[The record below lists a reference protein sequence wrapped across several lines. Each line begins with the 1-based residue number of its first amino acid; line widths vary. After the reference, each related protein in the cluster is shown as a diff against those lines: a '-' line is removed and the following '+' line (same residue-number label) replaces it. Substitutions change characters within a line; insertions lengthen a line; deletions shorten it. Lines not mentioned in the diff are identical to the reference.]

1 MSDMTA
7 VFLHPLLQLHPVLQV
22 YLALGVL
29 TLAVV
34 GGAHLWHHRHDR
46 RNPNAVTSLTSMTS
60 LMEALHPERK
70 KLWYRV
76 RARLLAPVLTVIA
89 MVLFWPVA
97 WWMRCAELL
106 NERRVARQREEEIF
120 NVKPQYLL
128 ERLSVDQIEA
138 REMVQDP
145 LSAVPQLPFG
155 HLNAVWSQVKS
166 AMQPGDELWSF
177 TATWPGSFGSP
188 ELRKGYVLWRGRKPV
203 SHVLTMCK
211 ELELVL
217 PELPQPRQA
226 TGPGGQRNE
235 PPSDEIEIPAF
246 LRKQAD

>member
-7 VFLHPLLQLHPVLQV
+7 VFLHPLLQLHPALQV

-29 TLAVV
+29 TLAVA
-34 GGAHLWHHRHDR
+34 GGTHLWHHRHDR
-46 RNPNAVTSLTSMTS
+46 RDPNAVTSLAS
-60 LMEALHPERK
+60 LMENLHPERK

-106 NERRVARQREEEIF
+106 NERRVARQLEEQIF
-120 NVKPQYLL
+120 KVKPQYLL
-128 ERLSVDQIEA
+128 ERLTVDQIEA

-145 LSAVPQLPFG
+145 LGAVPKLPFG
-155 HLNAVWSQVKS
+155 HLNAVWSQLRS

-188 ELRKGYVLWRGRKPV
+188 ELRKGYVLWRQRKPV
-203 SHVLTMCK
+203 GHVLTMCK

-226 TGPGGQRNE
+226 AGAAGQRTE
-235 PPSDEIEIPAF
+235 LPSDEIEIPAF

>member
-7 VFLHPLLQLHPVLQV
+7 VFIHPLLQLHPALQV
-22 YLALGVL
+22 YLALGIL

-46 RNPNAVTSLTSMTS
+46 RNPNAVTSMTS
-60 LMEALHPERK
+60 LMEALHPERR

-97 WWMRCAELL
+97 WWIRCAELL
-106 NERRVARQREEEIF
+106 SERRMARQREEEIF
-120 NVKPQYLL
+120 KVKPQHLL
-128 ERLSVDQIEA
+128 KRLTVDEIEA
-138 REMVQDP
+138 SELVQDP
-145 LSAVPQLPFG
+145 LNAMPKVPFG
-155 HLNAVWSQVKS
+155 HLNAVWSQVKE

-177 TATWPGSFGSP
+177 MATWPGEFGSP
-188 ELRKGYVLWRGRKPV
+188 ELRKGYVLWRSGNPV
-203 SHVLTMCK
+203 GNVMTMCK
-211 ELELVL
+211 ALELVL
-217 PELPQPRQA
+217 PEMPM
-226 TGPGGQRNE
+226 QREAELLDGKMAELNL
-235 PPSDEIEIPAF
+235 DQIEIPAF

>member
-1 MSDMTA
+1 MSDMTT
-7 VFLHPLLQLHPVLQV
+7 VFLHPLLQLHPALQV

-34 GGAHLWHHRHDR
+34 GGAHLWHQRHDR
-46 RNPNAVTSLTSMTS
+46 RYPNALTS
-60 LMEALHPERK
+60 LMEDLHPERK

-120 NVKPQYLL
+120 KVKPQHLL
-128 ERLSVDQIEA
+128 ERLTVDEIEA

-145 LSAVPQLPFG
+145 LNAVPKLAFG
-155 HLNAVWSQVKS
+155 HLNGVWSQLKS

-177 TATWPGSFGSP
+177 TATSPGSFGSP
-188 ELRKGYVLWRGRKPV
+188 ELRKGYVLWRRRKPV
-203 SHVLTMCK
+203 GHVLTMCK
-211 ELELVL
+211 ELELVT
-217 PELPQPRQA
+217 PQLSRPRQA
-226 TGPGGQRNE
+226 VGPAGKRAELPAN
-235 PPSDEIEIPAF
+235 EIEIPEF

>member
-1 MSDMTA
+1 MNDMNLD
-7 VFLHPLLQLHPVLQV
+7 FFESLLQIHPALLL

-29 TLAVV
+29 TLAVA

-46 RNPNAVTSLTSMTS
+46 RDPESLAS
-60 LMEALHPERK
+60 LMEDLYPERK
-70 KLWYRV
+70 KLWYRI

-89 MVLFWPVA
+89 MVLFWPAA

-106 NERRVARQREEEIF
+106 NERRLAREREEAIF
-120 NVKPQYLL
+120 KVKPQHLL
-128 ERLSVDQIEA
+128 ERMTTDEIEA

-155 HLNAVWSQVKS
+155 HLNGVWSQVKS
-166 AMQPGDELWSF
+166 AMLPGDELWSF
-177 TATWPGSFGSP
+177 TATWPGEFGSP
-188 ELRKGYVLWRGRKPV
+188 ELRKGYVLWRRGKPMG
-203 SHVLTMCK
+203 HVLTMCK

-217 PELPQPRQA
+217 PELPPSRQSA
-226 TGPGGQRNE
+226 GSGGQRTE
-235 PPSDEIEIPAF
+235 LDLDQIEIPAF

>member
-1 MSDMTA
+1 MTT
-7 VFLHPLLQLHPVLQV
+7 VFLYRLLQLHPALQV

-29 TLAVV
+29 TLAVA
-34 GGAHLWHHRHDR
+34 GGAHRWHHRHDR
-46 RNPNAVTSLTSMTS
+46 RDPNSLAS
-60 LMEALHPERK
+60 LMEELHPERK

-120 NVKPQYLL
+120 KVKPQHLL
-128 ERLSVDQIEA
+128 ERLTVDEIEA
-138 REMVQDP
+138 REIVQDP
-145 LSAVPQLPFG
+145 LNAVPKLAFG
-155 HLNAVWSQVKS
+155 HLNGVWSQLKS
-166 AMQPGDELWSF
+166 AMQSGDELWSF

-203 SHVLTMCK
+203 SHVLTVCK
-211 ELELVL
+211 ELEPVW
-217 PELPQPRQA
+217 PELSVCQA
-226 TGPGGQRNE
+226 TGTDARRADLS
-235 PPSDEIEIPAF
+235 SDEFEIPAF

>member
-1 MSDMTA
+1 MA
-7 VFLHPLLQLHPVLQV
+7 V
-22 YLALGVL
+22 A
-29 TLAVV
+29 
-34 GGAHLWHHRHDR
+34 GGTHLWHHRHDR
-46 RNPNAVTSLTSMTS
+46 RDPNALTS
-60 LMEALHPERK
+60 LMEDLHPERK

-106 NERRVARQREEEIF
+106 NERRVARQREEEVF
-120 NVKPQYLL
+120 KVKPQHLL
-128 ERLSVDQIEA
+128 ERLTVDEIEA

-145 LSAVPQLPFG
+145 LNAVPKLAFG
-155 HLNAVWSQVKS
+155 HLNAAWSQLKS

-177 TATWPGSFGSP
+177 SATWPGSFGLP
-188 ELRKGYVLWRGRKPV
+188 ELRKGYVLWRRRKPV
-203 SHVLTMCK
+203 GHVLTMCK
-211 ELELVL
+211 ELALVL

-226 TGPGGQRNE
+226 AGQAGQRTE
-235 PPSDEIEIPAF
+235 LPSDEIEIPAF

>member
-7 VFLHPLLQLHPVLQV
+7 VFIHPLLQLHPALQV
-22 YLALGVL
+22 YLALGIL

-46 RNPNAVTSLTSMTS
+46 RNPNAVTSMTS
-60 LMEALHPERK
+60 LMEALHPERR

-106 NERRVARQREEEIF
+106 NERRMARQREEEIF
-120 NVKPQYLL
+120 KVMSKYLL
-128 ERLSVDQIEA
+128 ERLTVDQIEA

-155 HLNAVWSQVKS
+155 HLNGAWSQLKS

-177 TATWPGSFGSP
+177 TATWLGSFGSP
-188 ELRKGYVLWRGRKPV
+188 ELRKGYVLWRRRKPV